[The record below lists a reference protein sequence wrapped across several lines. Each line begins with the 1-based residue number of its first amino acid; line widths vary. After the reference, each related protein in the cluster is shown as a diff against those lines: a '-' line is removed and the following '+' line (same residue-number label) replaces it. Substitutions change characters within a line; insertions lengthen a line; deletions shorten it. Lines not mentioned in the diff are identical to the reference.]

1 MIRSKCWTHETI
13 NLKNSSCPSCEEI
26 ETIGLSYLLLASS
39 LTKAETMKSWLL
51 WMSLSACS
59 NAFWL
64 AMRWDVEVVKWY
76 AALMSCC
83 PVVFVMPVNALSPIP
98 TALKRSISL
107 ARSVKTITCLKCLRA
122 RRQAQEVLINL
133 WRIQE
138 TCEESVF
145 QSVSCNVVFKRHF
158 MSLLNCF
165 IQQSIDKIRLLK
177 ATQIKYS
184 YLKNKQLLFIQ
195 FDRK

>member
-1 MIRSKCWTHETI
+1 MLNSRDNQLEKQLMSILWRNRNNRVVVSAVSIKLDESRDNEIMAVVDEFIGLFKRLLACYEVRCRGGEMIRGTYVILSCGFRDACERFVA
-13 NLKNSSCPSCEEI
+13 NSDCFEKIDFFGQICKE
-26 ETIGLSYLLLASS
+26 
-39 LTKAETMKSWLL
+39 K
-51 WMSLSACS
+51 
-59 NAFWL
+59 
-64 AMRWDVEVVKWY
+64 
-76 AALMSCC
+76 
-83 PVVFVMPVNALSPIP
+83 
-98 TALKRSISL
+98 
-107 ARSVKTITCLKCLRA
+107 TCLKCLRA
-122 RRQAQEVLINL
+122 RKQAQEVLINL

-145 QSVSCNVVFKRHF
+145 QSVPCNVVFKWHF